1 MAKQNADGHIYAIRI
16 GFGFSDTMEFVC
28 LPILYLYSTFQHKVI
43 QSALQKMKNIKNMA
57 FQISH

>member
-43 QSALQKMKNIKNMA
+43 QSALQKGDT
-57 FQISH
+57 